1 MLVDAA
7 AFFGFFAAG
16 LVGGSSSLS
25 SSSAAAFRFFAGLAT
40 AFGDLTAA
48 GALALGFGFALAFAE
63 EVDAFAFVAWA
74 SNQAAVM
81 HEDKFRRTLGGIT
94 SRG

>member
-1 MLVDAA
+1 MA
-7 AFFGFFAAG
+7 
-16 LVGGSSSLS
+16 SSLQAL
-25 SSSAAAFRFFAGLAT
+25 SAVQRRRRRQQLLS